1 MIDNKK
7 YIALTPLGEL
17 ELVRLEIRQL
27 HARLD
32 KLEDRERELRGKAYA

>member
-1 MIDNKK
+1 MSKK
-7 YIALTPLGEL
+7 VIALTPLGEL

-32 KLEDRERELRGKAYA
+32 KLEARERELRGKAYV